1 MTVSGGDVFRPQ
13 RGASVS
19 DQSSNQSPT
28 NGPHEGK
35 QHRTRR
41 QWTDLVEELLN
52 ELQRHDASRGH
63 LQMVAREAV
72 EALALG

>member
-1 MTVSGGDVFRPQ
+1 MSPEDKSIDLITHWLTGQIDDDEIRAGLTTEGLSGE
-13 RGASVS
+13 GA
-19 DQSSNQSPT
+19 
-28 NGPHEGK
+28 EA
-35 QHRTRR
+35 
-41 QWTDLVEELLN
+41 VEELLN